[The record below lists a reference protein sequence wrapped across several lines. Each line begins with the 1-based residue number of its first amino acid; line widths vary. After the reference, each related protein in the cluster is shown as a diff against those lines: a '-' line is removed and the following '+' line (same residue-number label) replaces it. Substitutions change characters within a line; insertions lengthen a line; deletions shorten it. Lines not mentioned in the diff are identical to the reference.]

1 MSVTRNMLREKR
13 TYPEGSVLS
22 KSVLFCHPSSGLML
36 GPLVRSFMGMLLLR
50 YGTRP
55 SILVT
60 GKVCFGGYLPL
71 ALSVTGADPGGAGGG
86 VLPEGGVAAFGL
98 AGA

>member
-13 TYPEGSVLS
+13 TYPEGSALS
-22 KSVLFCHPSSGLML
+22 KSVLFCQPSSGLML

-60 GKVCFGGYLPL
+60 GKVYFGDTCPW
-71 ALSVTGADPGGAGGG
+71 P
-86 VLPEGGVAAFGL
+86 
-98 AGA
+98 